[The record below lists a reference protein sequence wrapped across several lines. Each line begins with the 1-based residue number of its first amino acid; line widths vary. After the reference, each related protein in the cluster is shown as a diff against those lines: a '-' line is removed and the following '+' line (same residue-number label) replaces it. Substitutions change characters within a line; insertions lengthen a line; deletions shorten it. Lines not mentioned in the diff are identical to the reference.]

1 MKKNK
6 ILIGVISIMF
16 AGIIILGII
25 ECNNSNTKDNDK
37 LFIGNGKFCQAKR
50 LNGLGAI
57 YDDDYIFFD
66 CENQIYE
73 SYNYSNKKNDKKLN
87 VNCRN
92 SACSHSNDTC
102 EAYVELG
109 EYFVFNSK
117 IYKYYNKSKVVSGE
131 NRLYGSIVE
140 EESGKT
146 VFKNSI
152 PTDMSSE
159 LAIDDSEAILY
170 VRVLSD
176 DIVKVDGDR
185 HAYLLDKNFNIIY
198 CHYNIGKFP
207 WGAILNGN
215 YYYIND
221 INEIVKVN
229 LTTFESK
236 SIASNGKAFM
246 ADNDENFIYYSNE
259 FSELYKLSPDDE
271 SSIKIADNALFFS
284 VQNKYIYASGGDN
297 GEGSNGGVDKI
308 VDGNAATYW
317 HSKWRTDA
325 NNGTKY
331 NGEKPHWFEY
341 KLSSADSKRKLKGI
355 HFAARLTTTNYVNGK
370 PYVLTLEIHKKDGTM
385 VTEKVQFSNNESELK
400 TWTERDWTFTKSVKN
415 VDYIKVIFTDSYAND
430 VSGHHSQDYATCAEF
445 STLYTDAS
453 DDEEK
458 KATEINITHM
468 TSSEFVGHIDDI
480 NTMPF
485 ISEIAIITG
494 ASCEMVMWTI
504 IIKKPVYTHI

>member
-16 AGIIILGII
+16 AGIITLGII

-57 YDDDYIFFD
+57 YDDDYIFLIVRIKYM
-66 CENQIYE
+66 NRIIILI
-73 SYNYSNKKNDKKLN
+73 KKTTKDLI

-117 IYKYYNKSKVVSGE
+117 IYKCYNKSKVVSGE

-140 EESGKT
+140 AEYGKNGT
-146 VFKNSI
+146 LKITI

-297 GEGSNGGVDKI
+297 GNKIIYDKNGKIIADYSACVNMGADSAFQINDKIYTIFNGGVAYMDL
-308 VDGNAATYW
+308 DGKNY
-317 HSKWRTDA
+317 
-325 NNGTKY
+325 
-331 NGEKPHWFEY
+331 GE
-341 KLSSADSKRKLKGI
+341 
-355 HFAARLTTTNYVNGK
+355 
-370 PYVLTLEIHKKDGTM
+370 M
-385 VTEKVQFSNNESELK
+385 MQ
-400 TWTERDWTFTKSVKN
+400 
-415 VDYIKVIFTDSYAND
+415 
-430 VSGHHSQDYATCAEF
+430 
-445 STLYTDAS
+445 
-453 DDEEK
+453 
-458 KATEINITHM
+458 
-468 TSSEFVGHIDDI
+468 
-480 NTMPF
+480 
-485 ISEIAIITG
+485 
-494 ASCEMVMWTI
+494 
-504 IIKKPVYTHI
+504 

>member
-1 MKKNK
+1 MK
-6 ILIGVISIMF
+6 ISSFPAAPLRQLVRMCLF
-16 AGIIILGII
+16 YL
-25 ECNNSNTKDNDK
+25 SYLDNGPPTLNFK
-37 LFIGNGKFCQAKR
+37 QNIVMQNGFHFLFGHRVHQQLLEQR
-50 LNGLGAI
+50 EHPHRMQVNGLCAI

-117 IYKYYNKSKVVSGE
+117 IYKCYNKSKVVSGE

-140 EESGKT
+140 AESGKT

-297 GEGSNGGVDKI
+297 VEEAVSRI
-308 VDGNAATYW
+308 DGCSCLA
-317 HSKWRTDA
+317 
-325 NNGTKY
+325 
-331 NGEKPHWFEY
+331 
-341 KLSSADSKRKLKGI
+341 
-355 HFAARLTTTNYVNGK
+355 
-370 PYVLTLEIHKKDGTM
+370 
-385 VTEKVQFSNNESELK
+385 VT
-400 TWTERDWTFTKSVKN
+400 
-415 VDYIKVIFTDSYAND
+415 
-430 VSGHHSQDYATCAEF
+430 
-445 STLYTDAS
+445 
-453 DDEEK
+453 
-458 KATEINITHM
+458 
-468 TSSEFVGHIDDI
+468 
-480 NTMPF
+480 
-485 ISEIAIITG
+485 
-494 ASCEMVMWTI
+494 
-504 IIKKPVYTHI
+504 

>member
-1 MKKNK
+1 MT
-6 ILIGVISIMF
+6 F
-16 AGIIILGII
+16 
-25 ECNNSNTKDNDK
+25 T
-37 LFIGNGKFCQAKR
+37 
-50 LNGLGAI
+50 
-57 YDDDYIFFD
+57 
-66 CENQIYE
+66 
-73 SYNYSNKKNDKKLN
+73 
-87 VNCRN
+87 
-92 SACSHSNDTC
+92 
-102 EAYVELG
+102 
-109 EYFVFNSK
+109 
-117 IYKYYNKSKVVSGE
+117 NKSKVVSGE

-140 EESGKT
+140 AESGKT

-152 PTDMSSE
+152 PTEMSSE

-297 GEGSNGGVDKI
+297 GNKIIYDKNGKIIADYSACVNMGADSAFQINDKIYTIFNGGVAYMDL
-308 VDGNAATYW
+308 DGKNY
-317 HSKWRTDA
+317 
-325 NNGTKY
+325 
-331 NGEKPHWFEY
+331 GE
-341 KLSSADSKRKLKGI
+341 
-355 HFAARLTTTNYVNGK
+355 
-370 PYVLTLEIHKKDGTM
+370 M
-385 VTEKVQFSNNESELK
+385 MQ
-400 TWTERDWTFTKSVKN
+400 
-415 VDYIKVIFTDSYAND
+415 
-430 VSGHHSQDYATCAEF
+430 
-445 STLYTDAS
+445 
-453 DDEEK
+453 
-458 KATEINITHM
+458 
-468 TSSEFVGHIDDI
+468 
-480 NTMPF
+480 
-485 ISEIAIITG
+485 
-494 ASCEMVMWTI
+494 
-504 IIKKPVYTHI
+504 

>member
-16 AGIIILGII
+16 AGIITLGII
-25 ECNNSNTKDNDK
+25 ECNNRNTKDNDK
-37 LFIGNGKFCQAKR
+37 LFIGNGKFYQAKR

-297 GEGSNGGVDKI
+297 GNKIIYDKLL
-308 VDGNAATYW
+308 
-317 HSKWRTDA
+317 
-325 NNGTKY
+325 
-331 NGEKPHWFEY
+331 P
-341 KLSSADSKRKLKGI
+341 
-355 HFAARLTTTNYVNGK
+355 
-370 PYVLTLEIHKKDGTM
+370 
-385 VTEKVQFSNNESELK
+385 
-400 TWTERDWTFTKSVKN
+400 
-415 VDYIKVIFTDSYAND
+415 
-430 VSGHHSQDYATCAEF
+430 
-445 STLYTDAS
+445 
-453 DDEEK
+453 
-458 KATEINITHM
+458 
-468 TSSEFVGHIDDI
+468 
-480 NTMPF
+480 
-485 ISEIAIITG
+485 IIQL
-494 ASCEMVMWTI
+494 V
-504 IIKKPVYTHI
+504 